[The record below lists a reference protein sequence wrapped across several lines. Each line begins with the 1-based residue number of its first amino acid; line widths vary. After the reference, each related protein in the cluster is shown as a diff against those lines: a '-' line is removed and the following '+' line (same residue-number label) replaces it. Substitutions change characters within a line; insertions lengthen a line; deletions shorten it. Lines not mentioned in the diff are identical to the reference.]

1 MGIGTPRFRPASIF
15 ENPRDFGRNAWAT
28 IAVADGLD
36 DVDRGWAVVQHRTA
50 CLVTRDLVDRDI
62 PIEELAEDL
71 GENVD
76 WLRRKLYGRVPA
88 DVGDLLGWLYF
99 VQAVL
104 PPEGGEV
111 AFQWYAPGP
120 LSGSFYTP
128 APTQH

>member
-1 MGIGTPRFRPASIF
+1 MGIGTPRFRPATIF
-15 ENPRDFGRNAWAT
+15 DNARDFGRNEAAAT
-28 IAVADGLD
+28 KLVD
-36 DVDRGWAVVQHRTA
+36 DLSEVERGWAMVQHRTA
-50 CLVTRDLVDRDI
+50 CLVLR
-62 PIEELAEDL
+62 DL
-71 GENVD
+71 GERGMTLDDLADELGQNVD

-111 AFQWYAPGP
+111 AFEWYAPGS

-128 APTQH
+128 APLQH

>member
-1 MGIGTPRFRPASIF
+1 M
-15 ENPRDFGRNAWAT
+15 
-28 IAVADGLD
+28 L
-36 DVDRGWAVVQHRTA
+36 QHRTA
-50 CLVTRDLVDRDI
+50 CLVTRDLLDRDI

-104 PPEGGEV
+104 PPEGGEA

-120 LSGSFYTP
+120 SSGSLYTP
-128 APTQH
+128 APPQH